1 MNTFKKIVAGISA
14 VAMAGVCF
22 ASTSIATE
30 VSNVE
35 TVEAVT
41 TDDCNDDW
49 LHAEGSRLYD
59 SDGNEVWITGANWFG
74 FNCGENI
81 LHGLWSADIDEL
93 LSSIADHG
101 INCLRMP
108 ISTELLLSWMNGT
121 PNECS
126 SVSAG
131 NDAPYYVINPD
142 FLNDDGSLKNSME
155 LFDIIM
161 GKCKKYGIKVMIDI
175 HSPDANNS
183 GHNYN
188 LWYGKETSDGTM
200 VTTEIWQDTLV
211 WLADKYSNDDTI
223 IGYDLKNEPHGK
235 GQEGSTAA
243 KWDGSTDENNWAYA
257 ATNCALAI
265 MEVNPNALIF
275 IEGVEQYTK
284 AGKTWGQPDSL
295 SDPPYYP
302 AWWGGQFRGVR
313 DYPIDLG
320 EYQSQLVYSPHD
332 YGPGVYAQ
340 TWFDKD
346 FTTQTLLDDYWYDTW
361 AFINA
366 EDIAPLLIGE
376 WGGFMDGGD
385 NEKWL
390 TLLRDYMIDNHIN
403 HTFWCINPNSG
414 DTGGLLDSTFS
425 NWDEDKY
432 NLFEPSLWQDEDGT
446 YIGLDHKTALGANGQ
461 SLSAYYASGKSS
473 NLDAGDTVSP
483 KDPIEVGTDTTTTT
497 ETVTTTEA
505 TEPTSSVTTTS
516 EPPTTGDE
524 TTTSTTTD
532 TEITTPSSTVE
543 TTSNTGDSVTSTT
556 SGGTSSEETFLG
568 DVSLDGNIRVN
579 DVQLVRQHALHTVEL
594 DGQALINADVSKDG
608 TIRVNDVQLIR
619 KYVLHEI
626 DSFD

>member
-1 MNTFKKIVAGISA
+1 
-14 VAMAGVCF
+14 
-22 ASTSIATE
+22 
-30 VSNVE
+30 
-35 TVEAVT
+35 
-41 TDDCNDDW
+41 
-49 LHAEGSRLYD
+49 
-59 SDGNEVWITGANWFG
+59 
-74 FNCGENI
+74 
-81 LHGLWSADIDEL
+81 
-93 LSSIADHG
+93 
-101 INCLRMP
+101 
-108 ISTELLLSWMNGT
+108 
-121 PNECS
+121 
-126 SVSAG
+126 
-131 NDAPYYVINPD
+131 
-142 FLNDDGSLKNSME
+142 ME

-161 GKCKKYGIKVMIDI
+161 GKCKQYGIKVLVDI

-200 VTTEIWQDTLV
+200 VTTEVWQETLV

-275 IEGVEQYTK
+275 VEGVEQYPKT
-284 AGKTWGQPDSL
+284 GKTWGQPDSL
-295 SDPPYYP
+295 TDPPYYP

-376 WGGFMDGGD
+376 WGGFMDDGD

-432 NLFEPSLWQDEDGT
+432 ALLEPALWQDDDGV
-446 YIGLDHKTALGANGQ
+446 YIGLDHQTALGANGQ
-461 SLSAYYASGKSS
+461 SLSDFYASGKGS
-473 NLDAGDTVSP
+473 NLDASGESNP
-483 KDPIEVGTDTTTTT
+483 KDLIDAVTDTTTA
-497 ETVTTTEA
+497 VTTTVSE
-505 TEPTSSVTTTS
+505 TENTTINPEENITYAGTVEEITDTEISIKTIVGDVWTAPLEIAPSDISIGDSVTISTSYGNVDSISIVEETT
-516 EPPTTGDE
+516 
-524 TTTSTTTD
+524 TTTSTTDTSEVSTPSEVATD
-532 TEITTPSSTVE
+532 TSSSTVSSSGSSDNSKE
-543 TTSNTGDSVTSTT
+543 TT
-556 SGGTSSEETFLG
+556 LG
-568 DVSLDGNIRVN
+568 DVDCNGEITSVDLLILKKYLLGM
-579 DVQLVRQHALHTVEL
+579 DVEISEQ
-594 DGQALINADVSKDG
+594 GLINAN
-608 TIRVNDVQLIR
+608 VNSDDEINSVDL
-619 KYVLHEI
+619 VLLKKFVLNMI
-626 DSFD
+626 DEF